1 MGGEQ
6 KEKPPTCVGSDYT
19 TDALPLYNLER
30 MADMAGYG
38 HIGKVIDKLTR
49 NHMLILS
56 RAAKM
61 PAKHQE
67 PRW

>member
-1 MGGEQ
+1 MSRKKNLRRVSVVITPQ
-6 KEKPPTCVGSDYT
+6 T
-19 TDALPLYNLER
+19 LYNLER